1 MSKLMS
7 QEPPLTT
14 TQLAEALKI
23 PESLVLSFRDQ
34 GLLPPTTTSTGA
46 GPSEPPRYLRS
57 EVVRS
62 LRQYPEAMTAIRQA
76 MRQ

>member
-1 MSKLMS
+1 MS
-7 QEPPLTT
+7 QEPPMTT
-14 TQLAEALKI
+14 KQLAEALKI

-34 GLLPPTTTSTGA
+34 GLLPPTTTSADADADVG
-46 GPSEPPRYLRS
+46 EPPRYLRS

-62 LRQYPEAMTAIRQA
+62 LRQYPEAMTAIRKA

>member
-1 MSKLMS
+1 MSEEL
-7 QEPPLTT
+7 PLTT
-14 TQLAEALKI
+14 TQWAEALKI

-34 GLLPPTTTSTGA
+34 GLLPPTAITPDA
-46 GPSEPPRYLRS
+46 DPDEPPRYLRS

-62 LRQYPEAMTAIRQA
+62 LRQYPEAMNAIRQA

>member
-1 MSKLMS
+1 MPEEL
-7 QEPPLTT
+7 PLTT

-34 GLLPPTTTSTGA
+34 GLLPPTAITPDADSD
-46 GPSEPPRYLRS
+46 EPPRYLRS

-62 LRQYPEAMTAIRQA
+62 LRQYPEAMNAIRQA

>member
-1 MSKLMS
+1 MS

-34 GLLPPTTTSTGA
+34 GLLPPTAITSDA
-46 GPSEPPRYLRS
+46 DADEPPRYLRS

-62 LRQYPEAMTAIRQA
+62 LRQYPEAMNAIRQA